1 MGSNAG
7 PIGETMTIREMTRR
21 EFVAVAGSALVW
33 PAVGRAQDASRRLAR
48 IVYLGATS
56 RSVID
61 PRQME
66 QFKLGL
72 TENGLIEGRDVTV
85 EYLWGEGSMERLQ
98 RLAAELAGRDL
109 DVIVT
114 AGGQAT
120 GALIAAQVKAPIVF
134 AIYGDPIGSGVVES
148 LARPGKNLTGLSMA
162 NIHLESKRL
171 ELLKE
176 TFPALKR
183 VAILYDPTASSSTS
197 SLEDAKSGAQAMGLE
212 ALVFETVDPARFD
225 AIFAEAT
232 KQGAN
237 GLAGMASSF
246 LNFRHKRLIEL
257 AARYRLPS
265 IWESSGY
272 VRDGGLLSYGPN
284 FPDMYRQ
291 ATVYVAKILRGA
303 KASDLP
309 IEQPVK
315 FELAVNL
322 KTARAFDL
330 TIPATLLARADEVVE

>member
-21 EFVAVAGSALVW
+21 EFVAVAGSALLW
-33 PAVGRAQDASRRLAR
+33 TAVGRAQDASRRLAR

-56 RSVID
+56 RSAID

-120 GALIAAQVKAPIVF
+120 GALIAAQVKTPIVF
-134 AIYGDPIGSGVVES
+134 AIYGNPVGSGVVES

-197 SLEDAKSGAQAMGLE
+197 
-212 ALVFETVDPARFD
+212 
-225 AIFAEAT
+225 
-232 KQGAN
+232 
-237 GLAGMASSF
+237 
-246 LNFRHKRLIEL
+246 
-257 AARYRLPS
+257 
-265 IWESSGY
+265 
-272 VRDGGLLSYGPN
+272 
-284 FPDMYRQ
+284 
-291 ATVYVAKILRGA
+291 
-303 KASDLP
+303 
-309 IEQPVK
+309 
-315 FELAVNL
+315 
-322 KTARAFDL
+322 
-330 TIPATLLARADEVVE
+330 